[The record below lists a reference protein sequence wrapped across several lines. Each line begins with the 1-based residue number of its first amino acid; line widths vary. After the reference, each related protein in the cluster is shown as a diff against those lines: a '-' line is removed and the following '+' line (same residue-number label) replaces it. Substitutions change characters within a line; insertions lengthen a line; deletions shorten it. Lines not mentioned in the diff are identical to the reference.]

1 MVWVS
6 IMLTIIVKHNTGNK
20 ARALHVPSQL
30 VYIYISRLDWIGSH
44 MGNILI
50 NWNWLDD
57 SV

>member
-1 MVWVS
+1 VS